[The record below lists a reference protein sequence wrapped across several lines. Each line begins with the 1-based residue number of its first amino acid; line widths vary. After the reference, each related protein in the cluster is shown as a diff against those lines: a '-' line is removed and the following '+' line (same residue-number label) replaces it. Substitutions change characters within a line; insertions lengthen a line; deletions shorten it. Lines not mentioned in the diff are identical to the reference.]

1 MQHKKLNT
9 WVEMWV
15 TAHISEIFPSNQK
28 QDWLFFHAKMQLFL
42 CFDFLNPFRI
52 RDSFCWISNW
62 ITKQEEN
69 LFLFMSGVGFTDLCV
84 SLCAQTLLYTY
95 NCHKKKNVYAVL
107 TSIDTQGSKVFR
119 PVQKGYLALWIG
131 FKYFYYLSDDTN
143 AVSVMHAD
151 EITKWSKQV
160 LTVLWDVFCDLSLCM
175 DSHKNRL
182 LVKGV
187 SVPYHCGQINQ

>member
-1 MQHKKLNT
+1 MPKCSFFYALIFWIHSGSETVFAEFPIESQSKKKICSCSCLVLALQT
-9 WVEMWV
+9 FASHYVPKHCSTPTTV
-15 TAHISEIFPSNQK
+15 T
-28 QDWLFFHAKMQLFL
+28 
-42 CFDFLNPFRI
+42 
-52 RDSFCWISNW
+52 
-62 ITKQEEN
+62 
-69 LFLFMSGVGFTDLCV
+69 
-84 SLCAQTLLYTY
+84 
-95 NCHKKKNVYAVL
+95 KKKNVYTVL